1 MKVISDPN
9 EIQQWFHDR
18 RWALSANRIGGID
31 DDDAD
36 KCRANKICFPRT
48 AQEVSQLLKSFPNLP
63 VACVAGGHESSNVA
77 LCAAV
82 DAMVLDFSQM
92 DSCVVS
98 SGIMMKKV
106 TVEPGVL
113 FRALVEA
120 VSEAHGALPVGTGPD
135 VGVFGYVLNGGL
147 SGYFSKRLG
156 LLGQRVVELECVTA
170 NGDILQ
176 ISPESDLF
184 TCLLGAGSALAVV
197 TSITF
202 EMEHESIF
210 QGGGQMVVPCGNM
223 ASAQTYVKE
232 ALLFLRDVV
241 MSTESVAMELVVT
254 SDLTCIATFIFYDSF
269 QGDKDSFCMPMREF
283 AKRSGLAVVVDNV
296 TQWTSWMDAAASLW
310 PILSEMKGDLLVTLQ
325 HCCGTRGLPSD
336 DVVDFLVH
344 KWLGESALQSAP
356 MSIIEARTLGGAICE
371 GKELPTGNYHYS
383 FFCDLIVMY
392 DAEVVSVE
400 DQQQISD
407 KTASVL
413 KAGKTVE
420 SLTIDFSGTHSQP
433 DDRGGSGMGKD
444 IFGSEASYQNILA
457 VKKKLD
463 PENRFQFHPF
473 APILS

>member
-1 MKVISDPN
+1 MKVISDPD
-9 EIQQWFHDR
+9 EIQQWFQDR
-18 RWALSANRIGGID
+18 CWALSANRIGTHKNGN
-31 DDDAD
+31 D
-36 KCRANKICFPRT
+36 KCRADKICFPRT
-48 AQEVSQLLKSFPNLP
+48 AQEVSQLLRSSPDIP
-63 VACVAGGHESSNVA
+63 VACVAGGHQSSNVA
-77 LCAAV
+77 LCAAEG
-82 DAMVLDFSQM
+82 AMVLDLVHM

-98 SGIMMKKV
+98 GMHV

-113 FRALVEA
+113 FRALVQA

-184 TCLLGAGSALAVV
+184 TSFLGAGSALAVV

-202 EMEHESIF
+202 EMERESIF
-210 QGGGQMVVPCGNM
+210 QGGGQMVVPCGDV
-223 ASAQTYVKE
+223 ASTQTFFKE

-241 MSTESVAMELVVT
+241 MSNESVAMELVVT
-254 SDLTCIATFIFYDSF
+254 SDFTCIATFIFYDSF
-269 QGDKDSFCMPMREF
+269 QGDMESFCGPMREI
-283 AKRSGLAVVVDNV
+283 AKRCGLNICVDSV
-296 TQWTSWMDAAASLW
+296 TQWTLWMDAASSLW
-310 PILSEMKGDLLVTLQ
+310 PIISEMKGDLLVTLQ
-325 HCCGTRGLPSD
+325 HCCGTRGPPSD

-344 KWLGESALQSAP
+344 KWLGESALQLAP

-371 GKELPTGNYHYS
+371 KRELATGNCHHS
-383 FFCDLIVMY
+383 FFCDLIVVY
-392 DAEVVSVE
+392 DAEVFSIE
-400 DQQQISD
+400 DRQQISD

-413 KAGKTVE
+413 QAGKTVE
-420 SLTIDFSGTHSQP
+420 SLTVDFSGTHSQA
-433 DDRGGSGMGKD
+433 DDQAGSRTMGKD
-444 IFGSEASYQNILA
+444 IFGSEASYQTILA

-473 APILS
+473 VSIL